1 MIEHRSGGH
10 ITLLFSIDK
19 SHRLPRSQGSLGAGF
34 TIQHGVVIQARLT
47 TLEPTE
53 LKVFAGSK
61 PEGKRI
67 EEKLAPTSLNIIDSN
82 GEPVED
88 SSLYLDLIEGCRSA
102 TLLRPHE
109 GIEADI
115 KIECPLS
122 QGLGMSAAG
131 LMAMGN
137 VIHQLTGRGRLNQY
151 YKIAHR
157 IERKHGSGLGDV
169 LGASVGGVELRLQPG
184 APGWPGQ
191 AVSFDA
197 NIPVVLVWES
207 GGAKHT
213 SDYIDNPEWQH
224 SITQAGMSCM
234 DSLRKGEWDENKWAL
249 LLDESQNFADQS
261 GMMEETIRAQLRQ
274 TVDAVIAEQGLHNRL
289 AARMCMLGTSV
300 AVVPKNLAKIPK
312 DEDLTRFMEGLSNTG
327 LGILLSHIAPVTTLH
342 QTRRGQEGLHQA

>member
-19 SHRLPRSQGSLGAGF
+19 SPRLPRSQGSLGAGF
-34 TIQHGVVIQARLT
+34 TIQHGVVIQASLT

-53 LKVFAGSK
+53 VKVLAGSK
-61 PEGKRI
+61 PEGKRTD
-67 EEKLAPTSLNIIDSN
+67 EKIASVNLNIVDSN
-82 GEPVED
+82 GEAVED
-88 SSLYLDLIEGCRSA
+88 SSLYLDLIEGCRNA
-102 TLLRPHE
+102 TLLRPNE

-115 KIECPLS
+115 TIECPLS

-137 VIHQLTGRGRLNQY
+137 IIHQLTGRGRLNQY

-191 AVSFDA
+191 AVSFNAD
-197 NIPVVLVWES
+197 IPVILVWED

-213 SDYIDNPEWQH
+213 SDYINNPGWQR
-224 SITQAGMSCM
+224 SITDAGLSCM
-234 DSLRKGEWDENKWAL
+234 KSLREGEWNENKWEL
-249 LLDESQNFADQS
+249 LLDESQNFADRS
-261 GMMEETIRAQLRQ
+261 GMMDETIRAQLRQ
-274 TVDAVIAEQGLHNRL
+274 TVDTILVQQGLQDL
-289 AARMCMLGTSV
+289 LIVRMCMLGTSV
-300 AVVPKNLAKIPK
+300 AIVPRTLTELPE
-312 DEDLTRFMEGLSNTG
+312 DENIDQFMEALSTTG
-327 LGILLSHIAPVTTLH
+327 LGVLLSRVAPVTTLH
-342 QTRRGQEGLHQA
+342 QTPIDQADLHPA